1 MKLKRLLC
9 MLLSILMIVTC
20 AGGCGNGAGG
30 GDNSDKSELRVG
42 NLLSG
47 FGEKWLLS
55 LKTEFEEMYKNH
67 EFEEGKRGVVVS
79 IDNQDQA
86 FSETALLGNMDRYEN
101 DIYYVNDIYNQK
113 SFITNGLSYDTTAW
127 VTEKVYDENGDLASQ
142 TGLKATTSIIDTM
155 YDGWADKFNFGTKEN
170 PAFYG
175 MPWRLAFG
183 GIIYD
188 ADLFATKGFFLNKDG
203 DFELGLFLN
212 DDDPAHLHYDPTR
225 NATNAGKGPD
235 GLPGT
240 SDDGMPSTWG
250 EFKLLMSEM
259 FGSNV
264 TPFIWSGSLT
274 YQRKSAF
281 QQIIA
286 NYEGY
291 EDFLLNFT
299 FDGEDSDH
307 PEWGEINEDNAYLLR
322 GQEGKKAA
330 IQAFYDIVTNPNYYT
345 ASSFGGSQHKEA
357 EKEYI
362 ESITTS
368 NPIAMLMEGGWWEQE
383 SREYADALG
392 DFNPNLGY
400 GKRNFKL
407 LPIPK
412 FVGVNGIKNQEN
424 TERVLY
430 GTESMTLEM
439 VWAKSQKLDIVKE
452 WLQFVH
458 SRDGLAIFVRD
469 TSSFRPY
476 NFTAKDKY
484 FNEFTSFTKS
494 IYTYIDEG
502 ARLVSDLNFSKIRQD
517 NANEFV
523 EFMSKF
529 RGTNGTEYFEV
540 ASAFR
545 ANPTWTVEGVFEMF
559 KNTIFTESSWNYTK

>member
-9 MLLSILMIVTC
+9 AMLSVLIIATC
-20 AGGCGNGAGG
+20 AIGCGPSGPAGPA
-30 GDNSDKSELRVG
+30 GDGNAEKSELRVG

-47 FGEKWLLS
+47 FGDKWLLS
-55 LKTEFEEMYKNH
+55 LKAEFENMYKDYV
-67 EFEEGKRGVVVS
+67 FEDGKKGVVVS

-86 FSETALLGNMDRYEN
+86 FSETGLLGNMDRYQN
-101 DIYYVNDIYNQK
+101 DVYYVNDIYNQK
-113 SFITNGLSYDTTAW
+113 SFISDGLVYDTTKW
-127 VTEKVYDENGDLASQ
+127 VTAKVYDENGDLASE
-142 TGLKATTSIIDTM
+142 TGLEATTSIVDTM
-155 YDGWADKFNFGTKEN
+155 YDGWANEFNFGTKEA

-175 MPWRLAFG
+175 MPWRLSFG

-188 ADLFATKGFFLNKDG
+188 ADLFAAKGLFINKDG
-203 DFELGLFLN
+203 DFEPGIFLN
-212 DDDPAHLHYDPTR
+212 DDDESYLHYDPTR
-225 NATNAGKGPD
+225 KATNASVGPD
-235 GLPGT
+235 GISGT
-240 SDDGMPSTWG
+240 SDDGMPATWG
-250 EFKLLMSEM
+250 EFKLLMAEM
-259 FGSNV
+259 VSSNV
-264 TPFIWSGSLT
+264 VPFIWSGSLT

-291 EDFLLNFT
+291 DDFLLNFT
-299 FDGEDSDH
+299 FDGDDSDF
-307 PEWGEINEDNAYLLR
+307 GEITEENAYLLR

-330 IQAFYDIVTNPNYYT
+330 IQAFYDIVANPNYYT

-362 ESITTS
+362 ESTTTS
-368 NPIAMLMEGGWWEQE
+368 SPIAMLMEGGWWEQE

-407 LPIPK
+407 LPIPR

-439 VWAKSQKLDIVKE
+439 VWAKSQKLNIAEK

-476 NFTAKDKY
+476 TFTAKDKY

-494 IYTYIDEG
+494 IYTYIEEG
-502 ARLVSDLNFSKIRQD
+502 AKLVSDLNFSKIRKD

-529 RGTNGTEYFEV
+529 RGNNTEYYEV

-545 ANPTWTVEGVFEMF
+545 ANSTWTVNDVFEMF
-559 KNTIFTESSWNYTK
+559 KNSEFTQSSWNYTK